1 MDESGIQLGVMMGR
15 SSEGTNFNA
24 GNTNASAAAL
34 MKQYPDRFRA
44 LAAIEPRALNAVE
57 QIEQWTSQ
65 DGFVGVCM
73 DPGWSIP
80 SLYPDDEVIDPVYK
94 YCEEHD
100 LIVSIAL
107 SPPIC
112 KDLSY
117 VDPLH
122 VQKVA
127 QKFPKLKIVIPHG
140 AFPFFHTAISVA
152 IFCPNVYLLPDLYLA
167 LPGAYMADDLVTAAN
182 YFAKGKILFASS
194 YPAVGMGQSVRAW
207 KSRKFSE
214 EGLRLAMYESAARLL
229 IRLLNSA
236 GFLHDFPGGTELQ
249 NLVLRLRMIMA
260 SGQREKTHV
269 FWIETSK
276 KFLADPFSHFRPL
289 YVVHVFTGLS
299 LSYSR

>member
-1 MDESGIQLGVMMGR
+1 MVIDFRVRPPFKENLEQKLFQKYRKTNPGGPAKFSINCPREAVPSWEEESIDLFMKEMDESAIKLGVMMGR

-229 IRLLNSA
+229 KL
-236 GFLHDFPGGTELQ
+236 
-249 NLVLRLRMIMA
+249 
-260 SGQREKTHV
+260 
-269 FWIETSK
+269 
-276 KFLADPFSHFRPL
+276 
-289 YVVHVFTGLS
+289 
-299 LSYSR
+299 